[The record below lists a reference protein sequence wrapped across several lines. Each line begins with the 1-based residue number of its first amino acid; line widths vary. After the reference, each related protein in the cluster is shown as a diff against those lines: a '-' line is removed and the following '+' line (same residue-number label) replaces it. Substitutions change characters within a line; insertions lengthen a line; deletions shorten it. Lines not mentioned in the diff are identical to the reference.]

1 MTYLDQIVTALRR
14 DLVLREQKTSLE
26 GLKRVGDRRPAPL
39 DAVAALRNEGAL
51 SVIGEF
57 KRRNLLGQPLAVKV
71 DPAWFAKEVAAGGAQ
86 VISVVTQQ
94 AVAGGSLD
102 DLRAVRAAVEIP
114 VLYKEFVISPYQLH
128 EAKAYGADLVL
139 LVVSILK
146 PNVLA
151 GLLDRA
157 HSLGMNAVVEV
168 HSRLEALQALES
180 GARIVGI
187 NAQDLRTLDVNM
199 ENFAQIVDVIPE
211 SVIAVAESGVVGP
224 HDVFNYAQQGADAVL
239 IGTAF
244 MQAAQLRNTVKAMVA
259 AGNHPALATSRK
271 RRIRWVEQPN

>member
-26 GLKRVGDRRPAPL
+26 GLKRVGGRRPAPL